1 MTESFSFDDLV
12 DEVSKLYSLHKLSPP
27 LVRLLAGY
35 AHKIEAVLI
44 AGSEYKAEFNNFRG
58 LCELPTGSLL
68 LCDCYNNQIRYLDI
82 KTQALTT
89 YAGSSEGFA
98 DGAAHEAKFNYPRG
112 LTCDPEGAL

>member
-58 LCELPTGSLL
+58 LCELPSGNLL
-68 LCDCYNNQIRYLDI
+68 VNDCGNHQIRHLDI
-82 KTQALTT
+82 KTRAVTT
-89 YAGSSEGFA
+89 YAGSSCGFA
-98 DGAAHEAKFNYPRG
+98 DGAADKAKFKHPAG
-112 LTCDPEGAL
+112 LTRDPEGAV